1 MYRKTI
7 ALAAFA
13 AMALTA
19 TSQVLA
25 ASVPSAPDSD
35 GGVTPYIIDGTNRGG
50 NRTCAEAGTAFSA
63 TFAYSTAKQNAPVA
77 ATFQW
82 VGPGAQLGVDVVTVV
97 VTGGTNVAFTSG
109 PKILVGAAIV
119 KGSNDANVY
128 YYPAP
133 GSAGDS
139 GLASPINASG
149 YPADLSNLTFCGVA
163 NEQPGDPDGTLTV
176 EKFYDANA
184 SGAYDAG
191 EALITGWQFDINGGP
206 AHYTRYSR
214 PTIPGVYE
222 VNEATPLEPNWVH
235 TTATSFT
242 VQVAPR
248 QETLVRFGNLCLGAG
263 GGKTLGFWS
272 NKNGQALFQADDLAA
287 MVALNLRNA
296 NGTHFNPGSYTAFR
310 TWLLSANATNMASM
324 LSAQLAAMKLNVH
337 NGLVNGGSL
346 IYAPG
351 TSSANPLGFATVDAV
366 IAEANTSL
374 GSNGN
379 TTDAGPERTYQ
390 EALKN
395 ALDRAN
401 NNLTFVQALPC
412 PFTFNGGDPS

>member
-25 ASVPSAPDSD
+25 ANVASAPESV
-35 GGVTPYIIDGTNRGG
+35 GGVTPYIIDGANRGG
-50 NRTCAEAGTAFSA
+50 NRTCAEAGAAFSA
-63 TFAYSTAKQNAPVA
+63 TFAYTTAKQDAPVA

-82 VGPGAQLGVDVVTVV
+82 IGPGAQLGVDVVTVE
-97 VTGGTNVAFTSG
+97 VTDGTYVEFSSG

-119 KGSNDANVY
+119 KGSTDANVY
-128 YYPAP
+128 SYVPF
-133 GSAGDS
+133 GSAADS

-149 YPADLSNLTFCGVA
+149 HPAGLSNLTFCGIA
-163 NEQPGDPDGTLTV
+163 SDQPEDDPGRLTV

-184 SGAYDAG
+184 NGIDDDGIPIA
-191 EALITGWQFDINGGP
+191 GWQFDINGGP
-206 AHYTRYSR
+206 ALYTPYSE
-214 PTIPGVYE
+214 PTAAGVYE
-222 VNEATPLEPNWVH
+222 VNEATPNEANWVH
-235 TTATSFT
+235 TTATTFVVEVARNRET
-242 VQVAPR
+242 V
-248 QETLVRFGNLCLGAG
+248 VRFGNLCLGAG

-272 NKNGQALFQADDLAA
+272 NRNGQALFGADDLAA

-296 NGTHFNPGSYTAFR
+296 NGTHFNPASYTAFR
-310 TWLLSANATNMASM
+310 TWLLNASATNMAHM

-337 NGLVNGGSL
+337 NGLVIGGSL

-351 TSSANPLGFATVDAV
+351 TTSANPLGFATVNAV
-366 IAEANTSL
+366 IAEADASL
-374 GSNGN
+374 GADGLTLDGHPQRSS
-379 TTDAGPERTYQ
+379 Q

-401 NNLTFVQALPC
+401 NNLNFVQATPC
-412 PFTFNGGDPS
+412 PFTFDGNGGPS